1 MKETRLVRLW
11 SLPARN
17 FKRLNLYMFVE
28 GDNFGLFPSYCLK
41 IIVV

>member
-1 MKETRLVRLW
+1 MKETRLARLW

-28 GDNFGLFPSYCLK
+28 GTTSGCFPL
-41 IIVV
+41 IV